1 MMANYKVCKSSFSN
15 LSREA
20 EAAAGRF
27 GGISRTHPI

>member
-1 MMANYKVCKSSFSN
+1 MMANYKVCKSTFSN
-15 LSREA
+15 SAEA